1 MDFETFLSESKKFI
15 VCRALAPITEEITR
29 NMTVEIAKL
38 AEQTGV
44 RDRLIDIRG
53 FPNLMST
60 TVNYDLAYKDMEA
73 MQIDRSTKVASLQS
87 PGETSHDFVCNA
99 IRNSGFNLRVFTD
112 EAAAVAWLE
121 ECNAGDVDDRVLPWP

>member
-1 MDFETFLSESKKFI
+1 MDFETFLSKSKKFI

-112 EAAAVAWLE
+112 EAEAVAWLE
-121 ECNAGDVDDRVLPWP
+121 ECHAGDVDDRVQPWP